1 MDQRR
6 SLSWL
11 SHCKREK
18 VSAAFGDKHGDDGG
32 GGDRWGGVMDGSVHA
47 CNLGRHGSE
56 VSWKGTAVMGRR
68 CWGEEAPVGG
78 LRDGKAATWE

>member
-1 MDQRR
+1 
-6 SLSWL
+6 
-11 SHCKREK
+11 
-18 VSAAFGDKHGDDGG
+18 
-32 GGDRWGGVMDGSVHA
+32 MDGSVHA